1 LDACFLQPFSGAIL
15 ASVDRD
21 PDDGMPGPMADID
34 RMPMQVIFK
43 TMVLPLIR
51 SANSPGLH

>member
-1 LDACFLQPFSGAIL
+1 LYARFLQLFSGAIL

-21 PDDGMPGPMADID
+21 PDDGMPGPMAELA
-34 RMPMQVIFK
+34 RMPMQFLFETV
-43 TMVLPLIR
+43 VLPLIR